1 MSTVINK
8 NQLQE
13 LKLYGILGNI
23 DDVVVSATKEKWSYS
38 ELLGRLIQ
46 CEYDYQDQASTERRI
61 KAAHFPKGASL
72 ENYDFAAKRSISK
85 VQIQELANLK
95 WIEAG
100 RPLLLIGQTGFGKSF
115 IAEALGRHACRNK
128 KTVLFK
134 DFTALTEIMNQ
145 AHALGTYLRLRER
158 LSRPDVLIIDDFGMR
173 KVSSVEAQ
181 DLKEILEVRSLGKST
196 IITTQLP
203 LNHWSEVIAD
213 SVILDAILDLVEHS
227 SIKIECK
234 GESYRKVKA
243 KRLDRPAGQE

>member
-23 DDVVVSATKEKWSYS
+23 DSVITQATKEKWGYS
-38 ELLGRLIQ
+38 EMLSRLIQ
-46 CEYDYQDQASTERRI
+46 AEYDYQDTASIERRI
-61 KAAHFPKGASL
+61 KGAHFPKGASL
-72 ENYDFAAKRSISK
+72 ENFDFTAKRSITRT
-85 VQIQELANLK
+85 QIQELANLK
-95 WIEAG
+95 WIESG
-100 RPLLLIGQTGFGKSF
+100 RPLLFIGQTGFGKSF
-115 IAEALGRHACRNK
+115 LAEALARHACRNK
-128 KTVLFK
+128 KTALFK
-134 DFTALTEIMNQ
+134 DFTSLTEMMNQ
-145 AHALGTYLRLRER
+145 AHALGTYLRLREK
-158 LSRPDVLIIDDFGMR
+158 LSRPDVLVIDDFGMR
-173 KVSSVEAQ
+173 KVTSTEAQ

-203 LNHWSEVIAD
+203 LDHWSEVISD

-243 KRLDRPAGQE
+243 KKLDQTTGQQ